1 MYIAGLVECS
11 NLTER
16 ELKKMLSKNQN
27 IYISAEKAIEY
38 GFADHLL

>member
-1 MYIAGLVECS
+1 
-11 NLTER
+11 
-16 ELKKMLSKNQN
+16 MLSKNQN